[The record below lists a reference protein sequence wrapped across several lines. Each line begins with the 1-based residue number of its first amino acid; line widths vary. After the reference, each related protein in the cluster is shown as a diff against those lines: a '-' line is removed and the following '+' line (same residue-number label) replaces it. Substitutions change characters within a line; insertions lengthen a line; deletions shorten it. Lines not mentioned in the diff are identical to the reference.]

1 MHTGARMIKSNE
13 KPMHFNTVPTEE
25 VPQGRRGK
33 HTKVVGEILNDLNR
47 LPEGAALKVPLDG
60 LGEAKIANL
69 RSALNRATKQRR
81 LQIATSTDQS
91 FLYIWSRK
99 PRGAQR
105 SR

>member
-1 MHTGARMIKSNE
+1 MIKTND
-13 KPMHFNTVPTEE
+13 KPMHFTTVPTDE

-33 HTKVVGEILNDLNR
+33 HTKVVAEILNDLNR

-60 LGEAKIANL
+60 LPDAKIANL
-69 RSALNRATKQRR
+69 RSALNRATKQHR
-81 LQIATSTDQS
+81 LQVATSTDHD

-99 PRGAQR
+99 PKRPQR